1 MPDTSTKLQTSSR
14 PSLKE
19 VTSIE
24 QFQQIDLRV
33 GTVIEAKLNSK
44 ARKPAFAIL
53 VDLGVFGIKKT
64 SAQLTENYKE
74 EDLIGKKVIV
84 VANFPS
90 KRIAGV
96 KSEVLILGALDNTTG
111 THLLSIDSI
120 VENGTTIA

>member
-53 VDLGVFGIKKT
+53 VDLGVFGIKKHRLNSRKT
-64 SAQLTENYKE
+64 
-74 EDLIGKKVIV
+74 IKKKI
-84 VANFPS
+84 
-90 KRIAGV
+90 
-96 KSEVLILGALDNTTG
+96 
-111 THLLSIDSI
+111 
-120 VENGTTIA
+120 